1 MQNTYW
7 YCPIEGHIC
16 LRVCLFW
23 NKSAPADPQTTEH
36 QYFSTKC
43 IKSHLC
49 IYQFTNTNV
58 FGKVPGCS
66 ARQIYKR
73 RRLFYGR
80 RQQPG
85 SLPQRW
91 EPRPL
96 RLFLED
102 ISIIAS
108 LFNCE
113 PRNTRAEVMSPSLVA
128 EYHLF
133 ARGCMENASWLEVLF
148 SYFVAEMQQ
157 RSWSSLSFFFFFFIL
172 IILNTR
178 FKIQA
183 ANVSARSSRLQAE
196 NSRLIIQAP
205 VHQNVQLE
213 VVEKKHEGIS

>member
-1 MQNTYW
+1 M
-7 YCPIEGHIC
+7 
-16 LRVCLFW
+16 
-23 NKSAPADPQTTEH
+23 
-36 QYFSTKC
+36 
-43 IKSHLC
+43 
-49 IYQFTNTNV
+49 
-58 FGKVPGCS
+58 FGKVPS
-66 ARQIYKR
+66 YSIRQIYKR

-113 PRNTRAEVMSPSLVA
+113 PRNTQAEVMSPSLVA

-148 SYFVAEMQQ
+148 SYFAAEMQQ
-157 RSWSSLSFFFFFFIL
+157 RSWSSLSFFFFFFYSNYL
-172 IILNTR
+172 EHDSR

-183 ANVSARSSRLQAE
+183 ANISARSSRLQTE
-196 NSRLIIQAP
+196 NSLLIIQAP

-213 VVEKKHEGIS
+213 VVEKKNMRAFHNERLSHSSDPIATSEDTWKRSPDYAPSGCIFWLMKSFCQSVCEEEHG